1 MEPQYAKNKIFDQF
15 YTKREVAQTCVKALE
30 KFVKLEDSVVIEPS
44 AGNGAFLEYLPAGTI
59 AMDLDP
65 KKSEI
70 KQRDFFEY
78 HMEPN
83 EKPVVV
89 VGNPPFG
96 LCNRLSMG
104 FFNHAAKNC
113 HADFIAFIIP
123 KTWRKRSIVIRLDH
137 AFHKIYDVDVP
148 QKAFDDNK
156 VHVACCFQI
165 WERRD
170 VLRTDEPRRFPVEG
184 WVFSTVDD
192 SDFAIKKS
200 CTRAGKIHEL
210 NNLTKTPNN
219 YFFIKITSPNKQQ
232 IRDVFEKCVS
242 DFMKTAINVC
252 NRESL
257 AQGEVEK
264 IYNLYY
270 RK

>member
-1 MEPQYAKNKIFDQF
+1 MEPQHAKNKVFDQF
-15 YTKREVAQTCVKALE
+15 YTKREVAETCVNALKQFVNLE
-30 KFVKLEDSVVIEPS
+30 KSIVIEPS
-44 AGNGAFLEYLPAGTI
+44 AGNGAFLEYLPKHTI

-65 KKSEI
+65 KKDGI
-70 KQRDFFEY
+70 TQQDFFEY
-78 HMEPN
+78 SRGPSKQN
-83 EKPVVV
+83 III

-96 LCNRLSMG
+96 ICNKLAMG
-104 FFNHAAKNC
+104 FFNRAAKLC

-137 AFHKIYDVDVP
+137 NFHKVHDIDVP

-165 WERRD
+165 WKRKNI
-170 VLRTDEPRRFPVEG
+170 LRVDEPRRHPVEG
-184 WVFSTVDD
+184 WVFSTVDNA
-192 SDFAIKKS
+192 DFAIKKT

-210 NNLTKTPNN
+210 NALSKPPNN
-219 YFFIKITSPNKQQ
+219 YFFIKITSPDKQKV
-232 IRDVFEKCVS
+232 RDIFDKCVP
-242 DFMKTAINVC
+242 DYMKCAVNVC

-264 IYNLYY
+264 IYNIF
-270 RK
+270 KI